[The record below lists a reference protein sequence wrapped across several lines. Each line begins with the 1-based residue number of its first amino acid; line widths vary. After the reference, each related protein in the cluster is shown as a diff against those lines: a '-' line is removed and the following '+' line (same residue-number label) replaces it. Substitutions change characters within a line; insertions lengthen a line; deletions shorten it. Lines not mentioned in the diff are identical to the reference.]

1 MIRDEALLP
10 LADELSKA
18 DSRDRTD
25 ALIRL
30 ADAARELGAWQHEL
44 TKADDEPLIEAL
56 ETWVGNDKI
65 RRAALDSVL
74 ADQASLLTKRAAG
87 MALEGDLAKRGEG
100 LFRLAVAAGKRTA
113 KTALGAVGGA
123 VGAVE
128 RGVSSV
134 ANTVAGPGTM
144 ARRTVT
150 GAKRVVDQM
159 NAASGSAG
167 ARIGEK
173 VGLAVAGMRR
183 GAAIG
188 EAKVGR
194 SSARDATS
202 KDLQNRSY
210 SRYMQGLGQRRTTWG
225 PALDAARDHDN
236 SVFRQGMQGRAINRA
251 GGAAGLSAIRSF
263 KNRHAAAGARMGRM
277 LGSAGPAAAGM
288 TAAAGAAA
296 LTDAQLRQRRE
307 AAKSGAEKRRGGGGS
322 TPFFV
327 GYKREGQPARGWGN
341 SEGRKAANAMKA
353 DEAIELLKNAPD
365 SLLEELMDLEP
376 EEQLEVADALRE
388 LAEEWLDIAAALE
401 EEGAD
406 IEKADAVAE
415 DWLLRDGLK
424 GLELRK
430 SALSV
435 AAGLGRKA
443 MAVGRLGR
451 MKAKGAASR
460 VINSEGGK
468 AVARAFTKPLKRGE
482 VALLSGTAGLTVG
495 AGVGGEMGYRAAK
508 REKR

>member
-307 AAKSGAEKRRGGGGS
+307 AAKSGAEKRRMGS
-322 TPFFV
+322 
-327 GYKREGQPARGWGN
+327 
-341 SEGRKAANAMKA
+341 AMKA